1 MERIIYKSA
10 RDLERMR
17 EAGKVLSGVLV
28 ALRDAA
34 VPGISTKALDD
45 IAREMIQAAGG
56 SPSFLGY
63 RGYPASICASLNDEV
78 VHGIPSDQRVLQD
91 GDILKIDVGVRLR
104 GYHADS
110 AITVPI
116 GTISAETQR
125 LLDVT
130 RASLWAGIRAITHR
144 GRLADVS
151 GAIQEYVER
160 NGFAVVRDMVGHG
173 IGKQLHE
180 PPQIANY
187 VHPEHPNPLLL
198 EGMTLAIEP
207 MVNVGTPDVETL
219 PDQWTVVSADRSM
232 SAHFEHTVVVT
243 RSGFDILTLGPH
255 LPMPEDLVSGGKQVG
270 IAAKPIAA

>member
-10 RDLERMR
+10 RDLDRMR

-28 ALRDAA
+28 ALRDMAA
-34 VPGISTKALDD
+34 PGVSTQQLD
-45 IAREMIQAAGG
+45 AVAHEMIRAAGG

-78 VHGIPSDQRVLQD
+78 VHGIPSEERVLRD

-116 GTISAETQR
+116 GSVPEETQR

-130 RASLWAGIRAITHR
+130 RDSLWAGIRAITHR

-151 GAIQEYVER
+151 RAIQEYVEQ
-160 NGFAVVRDMVGHG
+160 NGFSVVRDMVGHG
-173 IGKQLHE
+173 IGKSLHE

-187 VHPEHPNPLLL
+187 VHPEHPNPQLL

-207 MVNVGTPDVETL
+207 MVNVGVPEVEVL
-219 PDQWTVVSADRSM
+219 ADDWTVVTADRRM
-232 SAHFEHTVVVT
+232 SAHFEHTVAVT
-243 RSGFDILTLGPH
+243 RNGFDILTLGAH
-255 LPMPEDLVSGGKQVG
+255 LPLPEGMNT
-270 IAAKPIAA
+270 ARFPAKPIAA